1 MFVLKRAFPGSPLHS
16 GQCQVRVH
24 NTTKPLGMPW
34 GVTPRPRQDRAV
46 RKALFQN
53 TELTTKALEQGGDRP
68 WEEQGS
74 GAGLAAVDRQTLR
87 LVAVGCGAAGRWA
100 WGLRHWVPPL
110 GQGVEQGAGEHTS
123 PGARTTASQGR
134 REAKGASTLW
144 QGSTEQMSP
153 TSRSCRDM
161 SSSARSVQ

>member
-53 TELTTKALEQGGDRP
+53 TELTTKALEQGG
-68 WEEQGS
+68 
-74 GAGLAAVDRQTLR
+74 RQTLGR
-87 LVAVGCGAAGRWA
+87 AGQWGWPGCCGQTDPAAGSGGVWRSRAVGLGAPTLG
-100 WGLRHWVPPL
+100 PPA
-110 GQGVEQGAGEHTS
+110 GAGG
-123 PGARTTASQGR
+123 GAG
-134 REAKGASTLW
+134 G
-144 QGSTEQMSP
+144 G
-153 TSRSCRDM
+153 
-161 SSSARSVQ
+161 